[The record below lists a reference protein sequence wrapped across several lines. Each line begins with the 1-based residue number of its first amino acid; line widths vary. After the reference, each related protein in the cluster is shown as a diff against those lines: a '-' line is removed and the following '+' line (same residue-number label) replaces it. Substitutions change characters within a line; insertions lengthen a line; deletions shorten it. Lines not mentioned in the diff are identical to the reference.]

1 MFTKRFAQE
10 LMQLGRIDLSPE
22 ASLERITALAARE
35 VAGCAGAG
43 ALVWLGD
50 QVIQSA
56 VSHPDLGVLL
66 EYQYTEHDGPQ
77 WEARQTGDLVVMA
90 DTAATD
96 RWPGYAAVA
105 LRHGVRSSL
114 ALPLPAGTTVVT
126 VGLYAVRAGVFS
138 ESAESM
144 AVLLT
149 EQIAVAAGNTERYE
163 AAAREASQMRKA
175 LDSWGVIGEAKGILM
190 QAHGCDADTAFDKLR
205 RISQRTQLKLADV
218 ARRLIEEYSGP
229 GAVPRPEHDLSPG

>member
-22 ASLERITALAARE
+22 ASLERIIALAARE

-43 ALVWLGD
+43 ALVWRGD

-56 VSHPDLGVLL
+56 VSHPDLGILL

-77 WEARQTGDLVVMA
+77 WEARQTGDLVVVA

-114 ALPLPAGTTVVT
+114 AFPVPDGGTVVT
-126 VGLYAVRAGVFS
+126 VGLYAVRPGVFN

-144 AVLLT
+144 AALLT
-149 EQIAVAAGNTERYE
+149 EQIAVAAGNTERYDPS
-163 AAAREASQMRKA
+163 APRRRGRAR
-175 LDSWGVIGEAKGILM
+175 
-190 QAHGCDADTAFDKLR
+190 AFPR
-205 RISQRTQLKLADV
+205 PPR
-218 ARRLIEEYSGP
+218 
-229 GAVPRPEHDLSPG
+229 PRPEGDQNDRGCAAAPGRRWRVCAGPPGWTREGQVAAQREACAAA